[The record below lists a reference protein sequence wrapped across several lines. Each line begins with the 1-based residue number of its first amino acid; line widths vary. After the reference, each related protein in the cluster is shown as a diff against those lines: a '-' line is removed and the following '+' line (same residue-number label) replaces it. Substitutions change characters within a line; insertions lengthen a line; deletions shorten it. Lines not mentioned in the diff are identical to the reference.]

1 MELLLERKWKK
12 PSYTIGILYIDGKKF
27 CNTIE
32 DVDRGLDDSMLL
44 MEIAKKKIPNVTAIP
59 TGIYS
64 IDLNTVSPKFGGKAF
79 YKKVCNGKVPRL
91 QNVKGFSGIL
101 IHAGNT
107 ANDSSG
113 CILVGENKIK
123 GKVINSQTTFEKL
136 YKILKSSKD
145 KITLK
150 IK

>member
-32 DVDRGLDDSMLL
+32 DVDRGLDDSMSL

-59 TGIYS
+59 TGTYN

>member
-64 IDLNTVSPKFGGKAF
+64 IDPNTVSPKFGGKAF